1 LLGGARKRSYI
12 YGVRLQQQQ
21 ALKIKVMKKELE
33 IYIPKAPKKI
43 AKETIEEMQS
53 LQKLVKLQ
61 NARNAI
67 K

>member
-1 LLGGARKRSYI
+1 
-12 YGVRLQQQQ
+12 
-21 ALKIKVMKKELE
+21 MKKELE

-43 AKETIEEMQS
+43 ARETIEEMQY

-61 NARNAI
+61 NARNVI